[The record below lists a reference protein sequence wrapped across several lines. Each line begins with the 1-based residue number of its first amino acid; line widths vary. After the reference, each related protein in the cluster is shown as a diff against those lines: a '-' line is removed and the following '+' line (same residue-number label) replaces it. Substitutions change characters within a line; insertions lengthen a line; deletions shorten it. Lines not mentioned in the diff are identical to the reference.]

1 MIEELAKTLSGID
14 NYLLDQVMK
23 GRISASTKILDAGC
37 GRGRNA
43 LALER
48 FGCKNITAFDSN
60 ELAVDGLE
68 TNSTKILTHISSIED
83 YTTKESFDFIICNA
97 VLHFAMNHEHFHTMI
112 QSLCN
117 CMHPKSVLF
126 IRMTS
131 DFAVNGSYMPNE
143 NGIASLADGT
153 ERYLLDATR
162 LHELNT
168 IHHLQL
174 VEPLKTVNVNN
185 LRSMSTLILQKS

>member
-14 NYLLDQVMK
+14 IYLLDQVMK
-23 GRISASTKILDAGC
+23 GRISASTKLLDAGC

-48 FGCKNITAFDSN
+48 FGCKNITAFDSD
-60 ELAVDGLE
+60 ELAIDSLQ
-68 TNSTKILTHISSIED
+68 TNSASILTHISSIED
-83 YTTKESFDFIICNA
+83 YTPKERFDFIICNA
-97 VLHFAMNHEHFHTMI
+97 VLHFAKNHEHFHAMI

-131 DFAVNGSYMPNE
+131 DFAVNGSYQPND

-153 ERYLLDATR
+153 DRYLLDNTR
-162 LHELNT
+162 LNELKT
-168 IHHLQL
+168 KHHLHL
-174 VEPLKTVNVNN
+174 VEPLKTVNVND